1 MILLRTDNLHCK
13 GSPVGRWA
21 GYFLMQHKK
30 QLGGN
35 KFISKVR
42 VFKPDQGS
50 LPYMLFYA
58 DGKAPDSAST
68 PRAHA
73 QEDNDVDVHI
83 VKRSD
88 AWKGIVRE
96 HVFRVGV

>member
-1 MILLRTDNLHCK
+1 VDLTDFRS

-21 GYFLMQHKK
+21 GYFLMQHKT

-42 VFKPDQGS
+42 VFKPDTSS

-58 DGKAPDSAST
+58 DGIAASGEQGDEVRVT
-68 PRAHA
+68 
-73 QEDNDVDVHI
+73 
-83 VKRSD
+83 KRSD
-88 AWKGIVRE
+88 DGKNILRE
-96 HVFRVGV
+96 HVLHVKI